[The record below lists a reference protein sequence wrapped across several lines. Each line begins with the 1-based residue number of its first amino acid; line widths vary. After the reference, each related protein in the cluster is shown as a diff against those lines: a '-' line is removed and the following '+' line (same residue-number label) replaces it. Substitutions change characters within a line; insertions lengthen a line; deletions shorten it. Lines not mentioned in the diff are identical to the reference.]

1 MDYQIILMTGIAFSA
16 VITVLSFAFNLLL
29 SPIKQ
34 NQANMEKEISSM
46 KTDISDLKED
56 VSTLKTDVFA
66 IKQAL
71 FKIEQAVLKNNT

>member
-1 MDYQIILMTGIAFSA
+1 MDYQIILMTVIAFSA

-34 NQANMEKEISSM
+34 NQANMEKKISSM
-46 KTDISDLKED
+46 ETDISGLKED
-56 VSTLKTDVFA
+56 VSA

-71 FKIEQAVLKNNT
+71 FKIERAVLKNNT